1 MLCCVFFSLVRD
13 VFIVAKKTK
22 KTNYYN
28 KKTIDGTTAKCV
40 SDDGWLSHAG
50 LFQNKSKN
58 FAIVRQITIL
68 YMRIAHYDRPGLF
81 YCCVICKCDRA
92 PFNRLVHQRTI
103 TTTIALML
111 RARTTTNTT
120 ANKYDVRTHKT
131 GPPCGTWFSFFF
143 LETSSVKKIKKKKIK

>member
-13 VFIVAKKTK
+13 VFLVAKKTK

-68 YMRIAHYDRPGLF
+68 YMRIAHMQSQEPKKVHNFHGVMIVFLS
-81 YCCVICKCDRA
+81 VIIFKDLSREK
-92 PFNRLVHQRTI
+92 FKLNKI
-103 TTTIALML
+103 TRI
-111 RARTTTNTT
+111 
-120 ANKYDVRTHKT
+120 
-131 GPPCGTWFSFFF
+131 F
-143 LETSSVKKIKKKKIK
+143 